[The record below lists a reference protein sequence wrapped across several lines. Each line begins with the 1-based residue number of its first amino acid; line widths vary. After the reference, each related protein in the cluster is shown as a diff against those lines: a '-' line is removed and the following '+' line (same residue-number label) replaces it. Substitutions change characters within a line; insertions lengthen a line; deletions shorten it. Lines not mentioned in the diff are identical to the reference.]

1 MRISYVKIKNYRNLD
16 DTSIVFDPDMNF
28 LVGEN
33 DLGKSN
39 VIDMLFTIFN
49 GRRFFEDDFTDIEK
63 AIEIEFSIILSD
75 IEKGVFDDYLDPDIS
90 EKTNV
95 TAKQESI
102 DEDIRY
108 FHLES
113 GEEISYFKFRCLNYI
128 KYDSLRTPKEELTFH
143 RKRGVGKFLG
153 YLVERCISQETPHSG
168 EDFINKE
175 VLAPIVEY
183 INSLLKKI
191 RMLKEFDISATAE
204 EELND
209 LIFRIL
215 TIKDNKGF
223 HIQKI
228 GYGVQFSVL
237 IVLSILEKLMLIRE
251 DKRKKDCI
259 FSTNEESY
267 ISLILGLDEPEIH
280 LHPYMQR
287 SIVKYIKGIIQ
298 NEDDEFV
305 SLVKVLFDIDKIDGQ
320 AIIVS
325 HSPTILLNQYRYVV
339 RFYRENSKIKIIS
352 GSDIRLDE
360 STEKHLLKNFSYI
373 KEALFS
379 RCAILVE
386 GDTEYAALP
395 LWSEKL
401 IGDLDQLG
409 ISVIQVGG
417 SGSIPPVSRL
427 LDELKIPNVSIVDRD
442 CYENNNTYYEQVD
455 DLIITDHRDF
465 EEELVEHLISKEKE
479 GILFEIVMEREF
491 NGLDKEMQNLK
502 IIQIADKYEINVSW
516 EDKNYSFLEIKD
528 SSSDKNLF
536 KAMFL
541 SWLDK
546 KSILLGRTIGE
557 IINKELIPNRYK
569 ETIEQAK
576 INAK

>member
-1 MRISYVKIKNYRNLD
+1 MRISSIHIRNYRNLD
-16 DTSIVFDPDMNF
+16 DAHIVFDPDINF

-39 VIDMLFTIFN
+39 VLDMLFTIFN
-49 GRRFFEDDFTDIEK
+49 GRRFFEDDFTEIEK
-63 AIEIEFSIILSD
+63 PIEIELSIILSD
-75 IEKGVFDDYLDPDIS
+75 VEKGTFDDYFDPAES
-90 EKTNV
+90 EKINI

-102 DEDIRY
+102 DEDIKY
-108 FHLES
+108 YHLES
-113 GEEISYFKFRCLNYI
+113 DEEISYIKFRCLNYI

-143 RKRGVGKFLG
+143 RGRGVGKFLG
-153 YLVERCISQETPHSG
+153 YLVERCISQEILNSG
-168 EDFINKE
+168 EDFINRDI
-175 VLAPIVEY
+175 LAPIIEY

-191 RMLKEFDISATAE
+191 KVLKEFNISATTE
-204 EELND
+204 DELND

-215 TIKDNKGF
+215 TIKDSKGF

-237 IVLSILEKLMLIRE
+237 IVLSILEKLMALRE
-251 DKRKKDCI
+251 DKRKKECV
-259 FSTNEESY
+259 FSANEESY
-267 ISLILGLDEPEIH
+267 ISLILGMDEPEIH

-287 SIVKYIKGIIQ
+287 SIVKYIKSIIQ
-298 NEDDEFV
+298 NKDDEFA
-305 SLVKVLFDIDKIDGQ
+305 SLVKDLFDIDKVDGQ

-339 RFYRENSKIKIIS
+339 RFYREKSKIKIIS
-352 GSDIRLDE
+352 GSNIHLDE
-360 STEKHLLKNFSYI
+360 STEKHLLKNFPYI

-395 LWSEKL
+395 LWAEKL

-409 ISVIQVGG
+409 ITIIQVGG
-417 SGSIPPVSRL
+417 SKSIPPVSNL
-427 LDELKIPNVSIVDRD
+427 LDEMKIPNVSVVDRD
-442 CYENNNTYYEQVD
+442 CYEENKTRYDRVSY
-455 DLIITDHRDF
+455 LTITDHSDF
-465 EEELVEHLISKEKE
+465 EEELVEHLISE
-479 GILFEIVMEREF
+479 GRKNVLFEILQERELA
-491 NGLDKEMQNLK
+491 GLDVKIQKYKLK
-502 IIQIADKYEINVSW
+502 QIADKYEIDVSW
-516 EDKNYSFLEIKD
+516 EDRDYKFLEIKD
-528 SSSDKNLF
+528 DLDDLNLL

-546 KSILLGRTIGE
+546 KSIILGRTICE
-557 IINKELIPNRYK
+557 MVSKELIPIKYK
-569 ETIEQAK
+569 EVIEQAK